1 MNNSLLKSGWI
12 HALVM
17 GLIAYPLASI
27 VDKLVAVNED
37 VNILAFTCLM
47 MLSSSFIL
55 LVIAGPGKLTK
66 ESLKTPHTWIYGILE
81 TITVAVGIMIMVY
94 ISATEAAALSRTTAF
109 FALGISLLFL
119 NQSTN
124 KIELVGSAFLIFG
137 FIFVINGMNIP
148 VETKGLVI
156 LLVIVKNILQA
167 SKKITAEVH
176 KTNRKSKT
184 FKEELRIVGLVM
196 GVTSV
201 MVSTTF
207 ILLAVFQNTYN
218 LTIHEEIPTIMDFLN
233 FKTFVLAFFSGIIL
247 LSINKYLEFYVS
259 KTLGAKYL
267 MAMASLQ
274 LVGVYFLEVILSN
287 MGVLEMKQFSSES
300 IFALSIIFIGNS
312 IIALSGFM
320 KDLTFIRRGLKQ
332 DTLANVDD
340 NFIEDEADFD
350 VVKLNLSNLLNL
362 YDSNSKKLASD
373 TELDRVVLDN
383 IVNYDYGEF
392 KIENK
397 IAKKINDFA
406 SQHVS
411 TTDQL
416 TKAHNRYY
424 LDHVATS
431 LFKEN
436 ELFNLYFLDLNKF
449 KPINDKYGHEV
460 GDYVLSETV
469 AKLNSLDSFD
479 NYVFRI
485 GGDEFV
491 LIQVGNIEQQLEDL
505 ITQTIEQPVQYQEI
519 PLEISTSV
527 GRVNSEKYNN
537 IEDMIKDADKLMF
550 EHKKQKGISR

>member
-1 MNNSLLKSGWI
+1 MSNHLLKSGWI
-12 HALVM
+12 HALIM

-119 NQSTN
+119 NQPAN
-124 KIELVGSAFLIFG
+124 KIELVGSGFLIFG
-137 FIFVINGMNIP
+137 FIFVINGMDIP

-156 LLVIVKNILQA
+156 LLVIAKNILQA

-207 ILLAVFQNTYN
+207 ILLAVFQNSYN

-233 FKTFVLAFFSGIIL
+233 FKTFILAFVSGIIL

-287 MGVLEMKQFSSES
+287 MGILEMKHFSSES
-300 IFALSIIFIGNS
+300 ILALSIIFVGNI
-312 IIALSGFM
+312 IIAMSGFM
-320 KDLTFIRRGLKQ
+320 KDLTFIRRGAKQ
-332 DTLANVDD
+332 DTLANVDG
-340 NFIEDEADFD
+340 NFVEDESDFD
-350 VVKLNLSNLLNL
+350 LVKLNLANLLNL
-362 YDSNSKKLASD
+362 YDSDSKKLALD
-373 TELDRVVLDN
+373 TELDRIVLDN
-383 IVNYDYGEF
+383 IANYDYGEF

-406 SQHVS
+406 SQHVA
-411 TTDQL
+411 TKDKL

-424 LDHVATS
+424 LDHMVES
-431 LFKEN
+431 LFKQN
-436 ELFNLYFLDLNKF
+436 ELFNLYYLDLNKF
-449 KPINDKYGHEV
+449 KPINDEHGHEV
-460 GDYVLSETV
+460 GDYVLAETV
-469 AKLNSLDSFD
+469 TKLNELESF
-479 NYVFRI
+479 NNLVFRV

-491 LIQVGNIEQQLEDL
+491 LLQIGNIEQKLEDI

-519 PLEISTSV
+519 PLEISTSI
-527 GRVNSEKYNN
+527 GRVHSDDYDNL
-537 IEDMIKDADKLMF
+537 EDMLKDADELMF
-550 EHKKQKGISR
+550 EHKKSKGVNR

>member
-27 VDKLVAVNED
+27 VDKLVAVNKD

-119 NQSTN
+119 NQSVN
-124 KIELVGSAFLIFG
+124 KIELIGSGFLIFG
-137 FIFVINGMNIP
+137 FMFVINGMDIP
-148 VETKGLVI
+148 IETKGLVI
-156 LLVIVKNILQA
+156 LLIIVKNILQA

-184 FKEELRIVGLVM
+184 FKEDLRIVGIVM

-201 MVSTTF
+201 IVSTTF
-207 ILLAVFQNTYN
+207 ILLAVFQNSYN
-218 LTIHEEIPTIMDFLN
+218 LTIHKDIPTIMDFLN
-233 FKTFVLAFFSGIIL
+233 FKTFVLAFISGIIL
-247 LSINKYLEFYVS
+247 LSLNKYLEFYVS

-287 MGVLEMKQFSSES
+287 FGILEMKVFSPES
-300 IFALSIIFIGNS
+300 ILALSIIFIGNI
-312 IIALSGFM
+312 IIAMSGFM
-320 KDLTFIRRGLKQ
+320 KDLSFIRRGEKQ
-332 DTLANVDD
+332 DTLANLDG
-340 NFIEDEADFD
+340 NFIEEEDDFD
-350 VVKLNLSNLLNL
+350 LVKLNLANLLNL
-362 YDSNSKKLASD
+362 YNTDSKKLSTD
-373 TELDRVVLDN
+373 IEIDRIVLDN
-383 IVNYDYGEF
+383 IVNYNYGEF

-406 SQHVS
+406 SQHVA
-411 TTDQL
+411 TKDKL

-424 LDHVATS
+424 LDHLVDS
-431 LFKEN
+431 LFKKN
-436 ELFNLYFLDLNKF
+436 QLFNLYYLDLNKF
-449 KPINDKYGHEV
+449 KPINDEHGHEV
-460 GDYVLSETV
+460 GDHVLAETV
-469 AKLNSLDSFD
+469 AKLNDLESFK
-479 NYVFRI
+479 NLVFRV

-491 LIQVGNIEQQLEDL
+491 LLQVGNIEQKLENI
-505 ITQTIEQPVQYQEI
+505 ITQTIEVPVQYQEI
-519 PLEISTSV
+519 PLEISTSIGQV
-527 GRVNSEKYNN
+527 SSENYDNL
-537 IEDMIKDADKLMF
+537 EDMLKDADRLMF
-550 EHKKQKGISR
+550 EHKKSKGVNR